1 MCFTGMSRE
10 GCRWMICCQWCVFTG
25 RGRGRAV
32 VATDWAV
39 VVGVLR
45 GRSAGEGRGGEGR
58 GGEGRGGEGRGG
70 EGRGGEGRGGK
81 SKFAILNSS
90 CNVAI
95 LNAIKCAW

>member
-10 GCRWMICCQWCVFTG
+10 GCRWMMLPVVCVHRKRERKSSG
-25 RGRGRAV
+25 GYGL
-32 VATDWAV
+32 DSEW
-39 VVGVLR
+39 GCS
-45 GRSAGEGRGGEGR
+45 GQSASWSFCG
-58 GGEGRGGEGRGG
+58 GGEGRGG